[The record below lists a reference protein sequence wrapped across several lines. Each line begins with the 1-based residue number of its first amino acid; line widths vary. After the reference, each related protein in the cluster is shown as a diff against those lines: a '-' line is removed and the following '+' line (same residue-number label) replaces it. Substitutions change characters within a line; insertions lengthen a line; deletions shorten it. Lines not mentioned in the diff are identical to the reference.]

1 MKSKTFFVMQMDK
14 EMKNRIR
21 EITATM
27 RKHGFG
33 ELLNKTIKEKI
44 LPSKEE
50 EYNILLDPELPVK
63 LRVMFQDLGT
73 SFIKLGQLLST
84 RPDMVGERIATEFE
98 KLQDDNP
105 PITYEE
111 VKKIVERELNG
122 NIDDLFSE
130 FSEESLATA
139 SIAQVHEAKLIS
151 GERVAVKVQKEGIA
165 DSLEYDIAIMKHLV
179 SQIHKHND
187 EFRKYNLPGM
197 IDEFDY
203 NIHIEIDFTNEL
215 INMKQLDE
223 NFSEDETIHIPI
235 AYSDYSTSKVL
246 TMEFIDGTKMHDV
259 YQSEGEE
266 FDKPL
271 LAKRTIESFMKQVLI
286 DGFFHADPHAGNL
299 IVLDDNVLCYIDL
312 GSVGI
317 LDDDFRKDLCDLLM
331 MIADKDV
338 NGLINQFIYMGVL
351 EYNMD
356 TTTLKRDL
364 RDLFFRYFAQESRG
378 LNEALMRLLDL
389 MQDYGIV
396 LPNEFVSMARGISM
410 IESVGT
416 ALDPNLDVIDI
427 IEPFVKEVMQ
437 ERMNIKE
444 SIGNKKGSLV
454 YYKNML
460 KSLLPLLANTVHKIN
475 NDDMKVRFE
484 IERIDRIV
492 SKFSLVVII
501 ASLLM
506 SSSIALTITRGPML
520 FDMPLIAVL
529 GYIVTFILGA
539 ISVLNYLYQR

>member
-1 MKSKTFFVMQMDK
+1 MKV
-14 EMKNRIR
+14 RIR

-27 RKHGFG
+27 RKYGFG
-33 ELLNKTIKEKI
+33 KLLKKTVKEKI
-44 LPSKEE
+44 IPSKEE
-50 EYNILLDPELPVK
+50 EYDILLDPELPVK
-63 LRVMFQDLGT
+63 LRLMFQELGT

-105 PITYEE
+105 PITHDD
-111 VKKIVERELNG
+111 VKRIVEKELGG
-122 NIDDLFSE
+122 NIDDLFAE
-130 FSEESLATA
+130 FSKESLATA

-179 SQIHKHND
+179 SQIHKYND

-203 NIHIEIDFTNEL
+203 SIHIELDFSNEL
-215 INMKQLDE
+215 VNMKQLDA

-246 TMEFIDGTKMHDV
+246 TMESIDGTKLSDV
-259 YQSEGEE
+259 ALSDSEE

-271 LAKRTIESFMKQVLI
+271 LAKRAIDSFMKQVLL
-286 DGFFHADPHAGNL
+286 DGFFHADPHAGNIIIL
-299 IVLDDNVLCYIDL
+299 EDNVLCYIDL

-331 MIADKDV
+331 LIADKDV
-338 NGLINQFIYMGVL
+338 NGVINQFMYMGVID
-351 EYNMD
+351 YSMD
-356 TTTLKRDL
+356 TTRLKRDL
-364 RDLFFRYFAQESRG
+364 RDLFFRYFSQGFGR
-378 LNEALMRLLDL
+378 LNEILNKLLDL
-389 MQDYGIV
+389 MQDYGII
-396 LPNEFVSMARGISM
+396 LPNEFVAMARGISM
-410 IESVGT
+410 IEADAT
-416 ALDPNLDVIDI
+416 ALDPDIDVMAS
-427 IEPFVKEVMQ
+427 IEPIVKQSME
-437 ERMNIKE
+437 ERFNIKDKLG
-444 SIGNKKGSLV
+444 SKKGSMV

-460 KSLLPLLANTVHKIN
+460 KSLPPLLTNIIHKMN
-475 NDDMKVRFE
+475 NGEMMLRFE
-484 IERIDRIV
+484 VDRLDRIM

-501 ASLLM
+501 AALLM
-506 SSSIALTITRGPML
+506 SSSIVMTINRGPML

-529 GYIVTFILGA
+529 GYVVTFILGFIA
-539 ISVLNYLYQR
+539 IVNYLYGR